1 MQNFNKF
8 LLFKKIQNEINPRD
22 NSITLNFMS
31 YNMLH
36 FKLDLRLF
44 FFSHSSKFNN
54 SLDFFIFSVMPKL
67 IFFIFFF
74 FAIQHCKTACLQHA
88 GLSII
93 YLRDRYE
100 SEFISITKRTNGVKW
115 NWMWFRF
122 PLRMRAR
129 LPALSSIQSKESLWH
144 CRVS

>member
-1 MQNFNKF
+1 MAFFIYQNILNMHLENELLLRFHWWLILLCLKHLNFNWNYLKNTSSWGPQHIRVPFLMQNFNKF

-74 FAIQHCKTACLQHA
+74 SQFSIVKLRVYNTPAC
-88 GLSII
+88 
-93 YLRDRYE
+93 
-100 SEFISITKRTNGVKW
+100 
-115 NWMWFRF
+115 
-122 PLRMRAR
+122 P
-129 LPALSSIQSKESLWH
+129 
-144 CRVS
+144 